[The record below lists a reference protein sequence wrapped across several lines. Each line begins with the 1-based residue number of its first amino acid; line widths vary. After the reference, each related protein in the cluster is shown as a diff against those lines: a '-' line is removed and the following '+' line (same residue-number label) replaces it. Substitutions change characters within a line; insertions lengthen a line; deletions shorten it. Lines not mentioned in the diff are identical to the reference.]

1 MKNLE
6 NLARGRVG
14 EVHEMRRGAGGPL
27 PRFDHLSLREMP
39 GGHLLSKMETRYQH
53 IIWDWNGTLLDDT
66 WLCVEV
72 LNDLLAERGRPAI
85 APDEYRQNFGFPVV
99 HFYDYLGF
107 DVDKDSFESV
117 SRAFIDAYEARW
129 LEECKLHPEAEA
141 VLRALTEAG
150 LSHSVLS
157 AAEQKTLERGIAHFG
172 IDAHFKGL
180 IGTDNIHALGKIERG
195 RSWMAQL
202 DWAPEAVVL
211 VGDTLH
217 DLEVAEA
224 IGCDCVLMTHG
235 HHCPIR
241 LKDSGAPLAHSLG
254 ELVHQLSVPVAPD
267 H

>member
-1 MKNLE
+1 
-6 NLARGRVG
+6 
-14 EVHEMRRGAGGPL
+14 MREIPL
-27 PRFDHLSLREMP
+27 
-39 GGHLLSKMETRYQH
+39 GHFLSKMKTRYQH

-72 LNDLLAERGRPAI
+72 LNALLVKRGKPAI
-85 APDEYRQNFGFPVV
+85 SSDEYRQNFGFPVV

-107 DVDKDSFESV
+107 DVDKDSFENV

-129 LEECKLHPEAEA
+129 LKECALHSEVET
-141 VLRALTEAG
+141 VLKALTEAG

-157 AAEQKTLERGIAHFG
+157 AAEQQTLERGITHFE
-172 IDAHFKGL
+172 IQAHFKAL
-180 IGTDNIHALGKIERG
+180 IGTDNIHALGKIEQG
-195 RSWMAQL
+195 RTWMAQL

-224 IGCDCVLMTHG
+224 IGCDCILMTHG
-235 HHCPIR
+235 HHCPVR
-241 LKDSGAPLAHSLG
+241 LKESGTPLAHTLG
-254 ELVHQLSVPVAPD
+254 ELVNRLKEPLAPG